1 MRVMPLSQ
9 CCCYPFVSLSVCP
22 SACLSV
28 HPSVCLP
35 VCPSVCLSVCPPV
48 CLCLSVNLSVCLV
61 SLQGD
66 TLQEVASELRCILE
80 SGFFRFHFIDYVS
93 GSVQLLYT
101 PHLYQNTEEVMEMPS
116 LSGMVVWTDEQISDF
131 VRKLGFLDAEGDTEW
146 LIRQFLHLNQV
157 MNDRVV
163 MWYRPPWE

>member
-1 MRVMPLSQ
+1 M
-9 CCCYPFVSLSVCP
+9 
-22 SACLSV
+22 SV
-28 HPSVCLP
+28 H
-35 VCPSVCLSVCPPV
+35 
-48 CLCLSVNLSVCLV
+48 
-61 SLQGD
+61 LQGD
-66 TLQEVASELRCILE
+66 TLQGVASELRCVLE
-80 SGFFRFHFIDYVS
+80 SGFYRFHFNSSIDYVS

-157 MNDRVV
+157 GDGGHVTTAWLAV
-163 MWYRPPWE
+163 MVI